1 MDKRI
6 INGCCLLCDDSVE
19 LMRRMISKGVQVDM
33 IFTDPPYHIT
43 RSGCSGN
50 FGGMFKKNTFRTGR
64 IFKHNDCPIEA
75 WAPLVFKML
84 KDNCHAYIMCNMS
97 NLCKYLQ
104 VLTSVGFKFV
114 KLIIWD
120 KVNKIAGSYY
130 MDQCELIIFLR
141 KGKARIINFPGTS
154 NIWSVINRKAKLP
167 DGSNVHDTEKP
178 VELYKRAIINS
189 TAPGEIVFDPFMG
202 IAPGAEAAILTGRR
216 FVGIDIDVDF
226 FKFSIGR
233 IANVKKE

>member
-6 INGCCLLCDDSVE
+6 INGCCLICDDCIEV
-19 LMRRMISKGVQVDM
+19 MKRMIDKGVQVDM
-33 IFTDPPYHIT
+33 IFTDPPYHVT

-50 FGGMFKKNTFRTGR
+50 FGGMFKKNTFRNGR
-64 IFKHNDCPIEA
+64 IFKHNDCPIEI
-75 WAPLVFKML
+75 WAPLVFQML
-84 KDNCHAYIMCNMS
+84 KNNCHAYIMCNMS

-104 VLTSVGFKFV
+104 VLTSVGFKFI

-120 KVNKIAGSYY
+120 KVNKIAGAYY

-141 KGKARIINFPGTS
+141 KGKARAVNLPGTS
-154 NIWSVINRKAKLP
+154 NIWSVVNRKAKHA
-167 DGSNVHDTEKP
+167 DGTNVHDTEKP

-189 TAPGEIVFDPFMG
+189 TAPRETVFDPFMG
-202 IAPGAEAAILTGRR
+202 IAPGAEAAILTDRR
-216 FVGIDIDVDF
+216 FVGIEIDTDF
-226 FKFSIGR
+226 FKFSLGR